1 MPALPAKRPRVK
13 APRAPAAQSA
23 PGRSRAMSADQTSLL
38 ATLATLIE
46 PMAKLAVAKGAP
58 LAAVQDLMKMAFVD
72 AARNAHPD
80 LQAHGAV
87 SRISTVTG
95 LHRRE
100 VARVMQLDRAAV
112 PTRRSPAAQVFTR
125 WQSDPDLKNRRGE
138 PRPLPRQG
146 PAPSFDALVQ
156 AVTRDVHPRSLL
168 DELVRLGLVELSAD
182 GETVRLVRNA
192 FVPRGD
198 AIRMFSFLGSNVGDH
213 LSASVA
219 NVLADA
225 PPHFEQALFADEL
238 SVESLQAVRS
248 LITAQWQALMQAVV
262 PAVNALLDADR
273 EAAQTSGRRTDQ
285 RLRVGLY
292 SYHEAMPAPPSNES
306 EES

>member
-1 MPALPAKRPRVK
+1 MSNRALTPEADEALKR
-13 APRAPAAQSA
+13 ALE
-23 PGRSRAMSADQTSLL
+23 SLL
-38 ATLATLIE
+38 APLAQ
-46 PMAKLAVAKGAP
+46 LAVAHGLP
-58 LAAVQDLMKMAFVD
+58 FPAAEELFKRAYVD
-72 AARNAHPD
+72 AARAMLTGPAGQRD
-80 LQAHGAV
+80 ISRV
-87 SRISTVTG
+87 SMATG
-95 LHRRE
+95 LNRRE
-100 VARVMQLDRAAV
+100 VTRLTEERPKAASQ
-112 PTRRSPAAQVFTR
+112 RRSPATEVFTR
-125 WQSDPDLKNRRGE
+125 WRGDRSLHNKRGQ
-138 PRPLPRQG
+138 PLPLPRQG
-146 PAPSFDALVQ
+146 ATPSFETLAQ
-156 AVTRDVHPRSLL
+156 SVTRDVHPRSLL

-219 NVLADA
+219 NVLADT

-238 SVESLQAVRS
+238 SAESLKAVRG

-292 SYHEAMPAPPSNES
+292 SYHEAMPASPSKES
-306 EES
+306 EGS

>member
-1 MPALPAKRPRVK
+1 MSNRALTPE
-13 APRAPAAQSA
+13 
-23 PGRSRAMSADQTSLL
+23 ADEALKHALEALL
-38 ATLATLIE
+38 APLAQ
-46 PMAKLAVAKGAP
+46 LAVAHGLP
-58 LAAVQDLMKMAFVD
+58 FPAAEELFKRAYVD
-72 AARNAHPD
+72 AARAM
-80 LQAHGAV
+80 QTGAGQRDISRV
-87 SRISTVTG
+87 SMATG
-95 LHRRE
+95 LNRRE
-100 VARVMQLDRAAV
+100 VTRLTEERPTAA
-112 PTRRSPAAQVFTR
+112 TQRRSPATEVFTR
-125 WQSDPDLKNRRGE
+125 WRGDRSLHNKRGQ
-138 PRPLPRQG
+138 PLPLPRQG
-146 PAPSFDALVQ
+146 AAPSFESLAQ
-156 AVTRDVHPRSLL
+156 SVTRDVHPRSLL

-238 SVESLQAVRS
+238 SAESLQAVRS